1 MPNVTKL
8 HALYGHATQRWQIVK
23 MITLP
28 LEGIS
33 GMEEEGL
40 CDGEEAQKGL
50 NYYVLKVNL

>member
-1 MPNVTKL
+1 MHFMAMPHRGGRYFT
-8 HALYGHATQRWQIVK
+8 IMK
-23 MITLP
+23 MITLC

-50 NYYVLKVNL
+50 NYYYVLKVNL